1 MSQPLTLPDTHTGHQ
16 VGELRAV
23 AANVEESRTVQFVIS
38 NNTRDRHRTVLD
50 ATKWQLDNFNRN
62 GIVGYQHNVYGDG
75 LCAGPNPDDVI
86 GRGRAFLEGDQLIGE
101 VVFEPADIN
110 PLAEKIFRKVLFG
123 SLRATSV
130 GFAEIGKGA
139 YGTGTQ
145 ARGAAD
151 ETYYFAAQELL
162 EFSIVN
168 IPSNPDATKRA
179 LRDQA
184 SHALMFVKRSL
195 PGLSFA
201 DIESLT
207 VADVLRQLDQASA
220 RAVPVPD
227 PAPAPEPAST
237 PEPEPVPAPPAPTHD
252 LRAARLRLAA
262 AR

>member
-1 MSQPLTLPDTHTGHQ
+1 MSQNLPDTHSGHQ

-75 LCAGPNPDDVI
+75 MCAGPNPDDVI

-130 GFAEIGKGA
+130 GFAEIGKGT
-139 YGTGTQ
+139 YGSGTQ

-179 LRDQA
+179 LRDQT
-184 SHALMFVKRSL
+184 SHALMYVKRAL
-195 PGLSFA
+195 GGTASFA
-201 DIESLT
+201 DIESMT
-207 VADVLRQLDQASA
+207 VADVLRQLDKGSA
-220 RAVPVPD
+220 RAVAAPD
-227 PAPAPEPAST
+227 PEPKPIEAPAPAPE
-237 PEPEPVPAPPAPTHD
+237 APSHA
-252 LRAARLRLAA
+252 LRDARLRLAA

>member
-1 MSQPLTLPDTHTGHQ
+1 MSKLPETHSGHQ
-16 VGELRAV
+16 VGELRALP
-23 AANVEESRTVQFVIS
+23 ANVEESRTVQFVIS
-38 NNTRDRHRTVLD
+38 NSTRDRHRTVLNP
-50 ATKWQLDNFNRN
+50 AKWQLDNFNRN

-75 LCAGPNPDDVI
+75 MCSGPNPDDVI

-101 VVFEPADIN
+101 VTFEPADIN

-130 GFAEIGKGA
+130 GFAEIGKGK

-145 ARGAAD
+145 ARGAAE
-151 ETYYFAAQELL
+151 ETYYFDGQELL

-184 SHALMFVKRSL
+184 SHALMFVKRAI
-195 PGLSFA
+195 PELSFA

-207 VADVLRQLDQASA
+207 VAEVLRKLDKSQSRTAEA
-220 RAVPVPD
+220 A
-227 PAPAPEPAST
+227 EEIEET
-237 PEPEPVPAPPAPTHD
+237 ETEPETEALPS
-252 LRAARLRLAA
+252 LSLQEARLRMALAH
-262 AR
+262 